1 MSAKPGDRV
10 LQRLER
16 DAAKATA
23 CALLES
29 SASGH
34 GPCRSEHL
42 ISRTSANVK
51 PCVAKMGMQTTRI
64 CAQQGRVV
72 MRQSAAPIG
81 GTARPNELVLVA
93 VRDRLERR
101 PPH

>member
-1 MSAKPGDRV
+1 MSAKPGDTV
-10 LQRLER
+10 LHKLER

-23 CALLES
+23 YALLES

-42 ISRTSANVK
+42 ISLMSANVK

-72 MRQSAAPIG
+72 MRQPAAPIG
-81 GTARPNELVLVA
+81 NTARPSELVLVA
-93 VRDRLERR
+93 VRDRLEER
-101 PPH
+101 PSR

>member
-1 MSAKPGDRV
+1 MSAKPGDTV
-10 LQRLER
+10 LHSLER

-23 CALLES
+23 CALLEP

-51 PCVAKMGMQTTRI
+51 PCVAKTGIQTTPIR
-64 CAQQGRVV
+64 AQQSRVV

-81 GTARPNELVLVA
+81 GTARPSELVLVA
-93 VRDRLERR
+93 VHDRLERGPSR
-101 PPH
+101 

>member
-1 MSAKPGDRV
+1 MSAKPGDTV
-10 LQRLER
+10 VHKLER

-23 CALLES
+23 YALLES

-51 PCVAKMGMQTTRI
+51 PCVAKRGMQTTRI

-81 GTARPNELVLVA
+81 GTACSNELVLVA

-101 PPH
+101 PPR

>member
-1 MSAKPGDRV
+1 MSAKPGDTV
-10 LQRLER
+10 VHKLER

-23 CALLES
+23 YALLES

-81 GTARPNELVLVA
+81 GTARPSELVVA

-101 PPH
+101 PSR